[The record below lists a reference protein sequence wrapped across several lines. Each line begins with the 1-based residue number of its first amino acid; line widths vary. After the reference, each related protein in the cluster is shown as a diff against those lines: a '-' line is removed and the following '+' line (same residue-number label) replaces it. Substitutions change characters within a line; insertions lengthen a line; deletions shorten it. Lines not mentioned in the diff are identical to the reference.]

1 MKIVFL
7 GDSITEGGRDRSDP
21 ASLGSEYVELFYNKL
36 RNLYEDIPFIVRNR
50 GISGD
55 CVADMRARLEADVL
69 SEKPDVVVVLAG
81 VNDVVRERAPGETF
95 DADAFAAD
103 YEDILRRVKE
113 CGAKLIVAEPFLFA
127 VPDKKR
133 FRRNFDAALAKIRAL
148 AAQYAD
154 AHVSLDE
161 IFAGVSQNAGIAAYS
176 PDGVHPT
183 HRAERLIADNI
194 IKKLAAF
201 L

>member
-50 GISGD
+50 GVSGD

-81 VNDVVRERAPGETF
+81 VNDVVRERAPGEPF

-183 HRAERLIADNI
+183 YRAERLIADNI

>member
-1 MKIVFL
+1 MKIIFF

-21 ASLGSEYVELFYNKL
+21 ASLGDQYVDLFYNKL
-36 RNLYEDIPFIVRNR
+36 RNLYEDTSFTVLNR
-50 GISGD
+50 GVSGD
-55 CVADMRARLEADVL
+55 RIADLAARLEADVL
-69 SEKPDVVVVLAG
+69 SEKPDAVVVLAG
-81 VNDVVRERAPGETF
+81 VNDVVREYAPGEKF
-95 DADAFAAD
+95 DAEAFAAAYGD
-103 YEDILRRVKE
+103 VLKRIKD

-133 FRRNFDAALAKIRAL
+133 FRRDFDAALKKIRAL
-148 AAQYAD
+148 ALTYAD
-154 AHVSLDE
+154 AHVALDE

-194 IKKLAAF
+194 IKKMAAF

>member
-50 GISGD
+50 GVSGD
-55 CVADMRARLEADVL
+55 CVADMRARLETDVL

-81 VNDVVRERAPGETF
+81 VNDVVRERAPGEPF

-176 PDGVHPT
+176 PNGVHPT

>member
-7 GDSITEGGRDRSDP
+7 GDSITEGNRDREDP
-21 ASLGSEYVELFYNKL
+21 AALGDQYVDLFYNKL
-36 RNLYEDIPFIVRNR
+36 RNLYEDTSFTVLNR
-50 GISGD
+50 GVTGD
-55 CVADMRARLEADVL
+55 RVADLAARLDADVL
-69 SEKPDVVVVLAG
+69 AEKPDVVVVLAG
-81 VNDVVRERAPGETF
+81 IYDVVREYSDGQKF
-95 DADAFAAD
+95 DAAAFGKA
-103 YEDILRRVKE
+103 YENVLSRIKA
-113 CGAKLIVAEPFLFA
+113 CGAKIIVVEPFLFA

-133 FRRNFDAALAKIRAL
+133 FRRDFDAALGKIRAL
-148 AAQYAD
+148 AAAYAD
-154 AHVSLDE
+154 AHVALDE

-183 HRAERLIADNI
+183 HRAARLIADNI

>member
-50 GISGD
+50 GVSGD

-81 VNDVVRERAPGETF
+81 VNDVVRECAPGEPF

>member
-1 MKIVFL
+1 MKIIFL

-21 ASLGSEYVELFYNKL
+21 ASLGSEYVDLFYNKL
-36 RNLYEDIPFIVRNR
+36 RNLYENTAFTVLNR
-50 GISGD
+50 GVSGD
-55 CVADMRARLEADVL
+55 RIADMAARLDTDVL
-69 SEKPDVVVVLAG
+69 SEKPDAVILLAG
-81 VNDVVRERAPGETF
+81 VNDVVREPSGEKF
-95 DADAFAAD
+95 DADAFAAV
-103 YEDILRRVKE
+103 YEDILKRIKE
-113 CGAKLIVAEPFLFA
+113 SGAKLIVAEPFLFA

-133 FRRNFDAALAKIRAL
+133 FRRDFDAALKKIRAL
-148 AAQYAD
+148 ALEYAD
-154 AHVSLDE
+154 AHVALDE

-183 HRAERLIADNI
+183 HRAERLIADNV

>member
-36 RNLYEDIPFIVRNR
+36 RNLYEDIPFVVRNR
-50 GISGD
+50 GVSGD
-55 CVADMRARLEADVL
+55 CVADMRARLETDVL
-69 SEKPDVVVVLAG
+69 SEKPDIVVVLAG
-81 VNDVVRERAPGETF
+81 VNDVVRERAPGEPF

>member
-50 GISGD
+50 GISSD

-81 VNDVVRERAPGETF
+81 VNDVVRERAPGEPF

>member
-50 GISGD
+50 GVSGD
-55 CVADMRARLEADVL
+55 CVADMRARLETDVL

-81 VNDVVRERAPGETF
+81 VNDVVRERAPGEPF

>member
-55 CVADMRARLEADVL
+55 CVADMRARLETDVL

-81 VNDVVRERAPGETF
+81 VNDVVRERAPGEPF

>member
-36 RNLYEDIPFIVRNR
+36 RNLYEDIPVIVRNR
-50 GISGD
+50 GVSGD

-81 VNDVVRERAPGETF
+81 VNDVVRERAPGEPF

>member
-50 GISGD
+50 GVSGD

-69 SEKPDVVVVLAG
+69 FEKPDVVVVLAG
-81 VNDVVRERAPGETF
+81 VNDVVRERAPGEPF

>member
-1 MKIVFL
+1 MKIIFL

-21 ASLGSEYVELFYNKL
+21 ASLGSEYVDLFYNKL
-36 RNLYEDIPFIVRNR
+36 RNLYENTTFTVLNR
-50 GISGD
+50 GVSGD
-55 CVADMRARLEADVL
+55 RIADMAARLDTDVL
-69 SEKPDVVVVLAG
+69 SEKPDAVILLAG
-81 VNDVVRERAPGETF
+81 VNDVVREPSGEKF
-95 DADAFAAD
+95 DADAFAAV
-103 YEDILRRVKE
+103 YEDILKRIKE
-113 CGAKLIVAEPFLFA
+113 SGARLIVAEPFLFA

-133 FRRNFDAALAKIRAL
+133 FRRDFDAALKKIRTLAL
-148 AAQYAD
+148 EYAD
-154 AHVSLDE
+154 AHVALDE

-183 HRAERLIADNI
+183 HRAERLIADNV

>member
-36 RNLYEDIPFIVRNR
+36 RNLYEDIPFVVRNR
-50 GISGD
+50 GVSGD

-81 VNDVVRERAPGETF
+81 VNDVVRERAPGEPF

>member
-50 GISGD
+50 GVSGD
-55 CVADMRARLEADVL
+55 CVADMRARLETDVL

-95 DADAFAAD
+95 DADDFAAD
-103 YEDILRRVKE
+103 YGDILRRVKE

-148 AAQYAD
+148 AAKYAD

>member
-50 GISGD
+50 GVSGD

-81 VNDVVRERAPGETF
+81 VNDVVRERAPGEPF

>member
-1 MKIVFL
+1 MKIIFF

-21 ASLGSEYVELFYNKL
+21 ASLGDQYVDLFYNKL
-36 RNLYEDIPFIVRNR
+36 RNLYEDTSFTVLNR
-50 GISGD
+50 GVSGD
-55 CVADMRARLEADVL
+55 RIADLAARLDTDVL
-69 SEKPDVVVVLAG
+69 SEKPDAVILLAG
-81 VNDVVRERAPGETF
+81 VNDVVREYAPGEKF
-95 DADAFAAD
+95 DADAFAAI
-103 YEDILRRVKE
+103 YEDVLKRIKE
-113 CGAKLIVAEPFLFA
+113 SGAKLIVAEPFLFA

-133 FRRNFDAALAKIRAL
+133 FRRDFDAALKKIRAL
-148 AAQYAD
+148 AIEYAD
-154 AHVSLDE
+154 AHVALDE

-183 HRAERLIADNI
+183 HRAERLIADNV

>member
-36 RNLYEDIPFIVRNR
+36 RNLYEDIPFIVRNL

-55 CVADMRARLEADVL
+55 CVADMRARLETDVL
-69 SEKPDVVVVLAG
+69 SEKPDIVVVLAG
-81 VNDVVRERAPGETF
+81 VNDVVRERAPGEPF

>member
-1 MKIVFL
+1 MKIIFF

-21 ASLGSEYVELFYNKL
+21 ASLGSEYVDIFYNKL
-36 RNLYEDIPFIVRNR
+36 RNLYEDTSFTVLNR
-50 GISGD
+50 GVS
-55 CVADMRARLEADVL
+55 ADRIADLATRLDADVL
-69 SEKPDVVVVLAG
+69 SEKPDAVVLLAG
-81 VNDVVRERAPGETF
+81 VNDVVREYAPGEKF
-95 DADAFAAD
+95 DEDAFAAS
-103 YEDILRRVKE
+103 YEDVLKRIKE
-113 CGAKLIVAEPFLFA
+113 NGAKLIVAEPFLFA

-133 FRRNFDAALAKIRAL
+133 FRRDFDAALKKIRAL
-148 AAQYAD
+148 AVQYAD
-154 AHVSLDE
+154 AHVALDE

-183 HRAERLIADNI
+183 HRAERLIADNV

>member
-1 MKIVFL
+1 M
-7 GDSITEGGRDRSDP
+7 G
-21 ASLGSEYVELFYNKL
+21 
-36 RNLYEDIPFIVRNR
+36 
-50 GISGD
+50 
-55 CVADMRARLEADVL
+55 
-69 SEKPDVVVVLAG
+69 LAG
-81 VNDVVRERAPGETF
+81 VNHRVPERSPGEPF

-133 FRRNFDAALAKIRAL
+133 FRRNFDTALAKIRAL

>member
-81 VNDVVRERAPGETF
+81 VNDVVRERAPGEPF

>member
-1 MKIVFL
+1 MKIIFF

-21 ASLGSEYVELFYNKL
+21 ASLGEQYVDIFYNKL
-36 RNLYEDIPFIVRNR
+36 RNLYEDTSFTVLNR
-50 GISGD
+50 GVSGD
-55 CVADMRARLEADVL
+55 RIADLAARLDADVL
-69 SEKPDVVVVLAG
+69 SEKPDAVVLLAG
-81 VNDVVRERAPGETF
+81 VNDVVREYAPGEKF
-95 DADAFAAD
+95 DADAFAAS
-103 YEDILRRVKE
+103 YEDVLKRSRE
-113 CGAKLIVAEPFLFA
+113 SGAKLIVAEPFLFA

>member
-21 ASLGSEYVELFYNKL
+21 ASLGCEYVELFYNKL

-50 GISGD
+50 GVSGD

-81 VNDVVRERAPGETF
+81 VNDVVRERAPGEPF

>member
-50 GISGD
+50 GVSGD

-81 VNDVVRERAPGETF
+81 VKDVVRERAPGEPF

>member
-36 RNLYEDIPFIVRNR
+36 RNLYEDIPFVVRNR
-50 GISGD
+50 GVSGD
-55 CVADMRARLEADVL
+55 CMADMRARLETDVL
-69 SEKPDVVVVLAG
+69 SEKPDIVVVLAG
-81 VNDVVRERAPGETF
+81 VNDVVRERAPGEPF

>member
-55 CVADMRARLEADVL
+55 CVADMRARLETDVL
-69 SEKPDVVVVLAG
+69 SEKPDIVVVLAG
-81 VNDVVRERAPGETF
+81 VNDVVRERAPGEPF

>member
-1 MKIVFL
+1 MKIIFF

-21 ASLGSEYVELFYNKL
+21 ASLGNEYVDIFYNKL
-36 RNLYEDIPFIVRNR
+36 RNLYEDTSFTVLNR
-50 GISGD
+50 GVSGD
-55 CVADMRARLEADVL
+55 RIADLAARLDADVL
-69 SEKPDVVVVLAG
+69 SEKPDAVVLLAG
-81 VNDVVRERAPGETF
+81 VNDVVREYAPGEKF
-95 DADAFAAD
+95 DAEAFAASYGD
-103 YEDILRRVKE
+103 VLKRIKGS
-113 CGAKLIVAEPFLFA
+113 GAKLIVAEPFLFA

-133 FRRNFDAALAKIRAL
+133 FRRDFDAALKKIRAL
-148 AAQYAD
+148 AIEYAD
-154 AHVSLDE
+154 AHVALDE

-183 HRAERLIADNI
+183 HRAERLIADNV

>member
-1 MKIVFL
+1 MKLVFL

-50 GISGD
+50 GVSGD

-81 VNDVVRERAPGETF
+81 VNDVVRERAPGEPF